1 MSILKANRIENLTT
15 TAGGIN
21 VDNSGRIGIGTS
33 APSYTTHIN
42 SSGATSLGVTTSSGS
57 SEPQILLE
65 DTSASD
71 YFALQ
76 KNGRALLFKPQ
87 GSEKC
92 RVTSD
97 GLTFNGD
104 TAAANALEDYE
115 EGTWTPAISNTGY
128 TFTYSTQE
136 GQYTKIGRLITL
148 RFRIVV
154 TARSGSAS
162 GGHPI
167 INLPITSDGS
177 MDGGN
182 FRYVMPSELVVH
194 KVGTTTSSGAKTLL
208 FGGFGNSNTANFWVN
223 NPTVTNTNPFDLG
236 SDFNLGGVI
245 TYTA

>member
-15 TAGGIN
+15 TDGGIN
-21 VDNSGRIGIGTS
+21 VNNQGRVGIG
-33 APSYTTHIN
+33 
-42 SSGATSLGVTTSSGS
+42 GVTSPFDMLHVKAATDCNYNFSSAGGTEASLEIFNDAGTSNT
-57 SEPQILLE
+57 PLNIR
-65 DTSASD
+65 ASV
-71 YFALQ
+71 Y
-76 KNGRALLFKPQ
+76 KFKVQ
-87 GSEKC
+87 STEKC
-92 RVTSD
+92 RITSD

-104 TAAANALEDYE
+104 TAAINALSDYE

-128 TFTYSTQE
+128 TFTYSVQN
-136 GQYTKIGRLITL
+136 GQYTKIGRLVTL

-208 FGGFGNSNTANFWVN
+208 FGGFGNGNRNNFWVN

-245 TYTA
+245 TYTV